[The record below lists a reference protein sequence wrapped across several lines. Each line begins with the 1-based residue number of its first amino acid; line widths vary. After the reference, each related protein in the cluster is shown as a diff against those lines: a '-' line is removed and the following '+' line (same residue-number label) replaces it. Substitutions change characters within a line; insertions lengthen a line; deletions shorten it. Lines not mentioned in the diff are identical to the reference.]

1 MLGDLRS
8 LLRIVSALSAVAAL
22 AACTSSGSVKQG
34 NGPELVD
41 SEEALVMPPPGGPAI
56 VGVIGRTRGNG
67 VEQTISLATSSTVQG
82 QNYFKI
88 AFYGSSGS
96 HDGPAMTYR
105 GLNEGD
111 LRREIARA
119 APGVP
124 LVRSTA
130 FLQNAYGPFGY
141 ASGRSSSGEACLYG
155 WQQIRSRSTGSGMG
169 RDFGMIQIRV
179 RICDNQATE
188 RQLLTVMYGYTVTG
202 GFQGEIWNPYGRPG
216 GVDSRIGQ
224 TGQPIYPAAETVS
237 QNISFGYSPPVAT
250 ARQATPVRAEV
261 VRETS
266 PSVPVERSN
275 GPRVPLPEIGAAP
288 AAPVQSSSAVALP
301 GKASGGET
309 VNVPS
314 PDCIGATVM
323 MAACST
329 KGN

>member
-8 LLRIVSALSAVAAL
+8 LLRIVSALSAVVVL

-41 SEEALVMPPPGGPAI
+41 NEEALVMPPPGGPAI

-67 VEQTISLATSSTVQG
+67 VEQTVSLATSSTVQG
-82 QNYFKI
+82 QNYFKV

-96 HDGPAMTYR
+96 QNGPAMTYR

-111 LRREIARA
+111 LLREIARA

-141 ASGRSSSGEACLYG
+141 AFGRSRGGEACLYG
-155 WQQIRSRSTGSGMG
+155 WQQIRSRGTGSGMG

-179 RICDNQATE
+179 RICDSQATE
-188 RQLLTVMYGYTVTG
+188 RQLLAVMYGYTVTG

-224 TGQPIYPAAETVS
+224 TGQPIYPAAETVP
-237 QNISFGYSPPVAT
+237 QNISFGYSPPVAST
-250 ARQATPVRAEV
+250 RQSTPVRREV

-288 AAPVQSSSAVALP
+288 AAPVQSSPVMAVS

-309 VNVPS
+309 VTVPS

-323 MAACST
+323 TAACST

>member
-1 MLGDLRS
+1 MLGDFRS

-34 NGPELVD
+34 SGPELVD
-41 SEEALVMPPPGGPAI
+41 NEEALVMPPPGGPAI

-67 VEQTISLATSSTVQG
+67 AEQTISLATSSTVQG
-82 QNYFKI
+82 QNYLKI
-88 AFYGSSGS
+88 AFFGGSGS
-96 HDGPAMTYR
+96 QDGPSMTYR
-105 GLNEGD
+105 SLSEGD

-141 ASGRSSSGEACLYG
+141 AFGRSRSGDACLYG
-155 WQQIRSRSTGSGMG
+155 WQQIRSRNGSGIG

-179 RICDNQATE
+179 RLCDIQATE
-188 RQLLTVMYGYTVTG
+188 RQLLAVMYGYTVTG

-224 TGQPIYPAAETVS
+224 TGQPIYPAAEAVPQT
-237 QNISFGYSPPVAT
+237 ISFGYSSPVAT
-250 ARQATPVRAEV
+250 TRPATPVRAK
-261 VRETS
+261 VREAS
-266 PSVPVERSN
+266 PSVPAERID

-288 AAPVQSSSAVALP
+288 AAPVQSSSAVAVP

-309 VNVPS
+309 VTVPS

-323 MAACST
+323 TAACST